1 MTTTTLAVYENGVL
15 RPVDPLPFTEGETV
29 QVAVSR
35 PTKPL
40 APLPPD
46 VVERHLRSARTLQ
59 ELFDAFASASEPD
72 EPYDLL
78 KALDENRKGE
88 RPLFPS
94 EMKGIS
100 W

>member
-15 RPVDPLPFTEGETV
+15 RPVDPLPFTEGETL

-35 PTKPL
+35 PTQPL

-46 VVERHLRSARTLQ
+46 VAEHRLRAAKNLE
-59 ELFDAFASASEPD
+59 ELFAAFESASRPD
-72 EPYDLL
+72 ERYDLL

-88 RPLFPS
+88 RPLFPFQ
-94 EMKGIS
+94 MKGIS

>member
-15 RPVDPLPFTEGETV
+15 KPARALPFAEGETV
-29 QVAVSR
+29 QLTVSR
-35 PTKPL
+35 P
-40 APLPPD
+40 LPRD
-46 VVERHLRSARTLQ
+46 EAERRMRQAKTLE
-59 ELFDAFASASEPD
+59 ELFDAFQSAAEPD
-72 EPYDLL
+72 DGYDLL

-88 RPLFPS
+88 RPLFPP